1 MIAQIQ
7 LRNIVILIALVDIRP
22 ARCDNFFKT
31 VNLFTVLCTVVKF
44 LSKQNGRGLEYRDQ
58 YILFFIFTSQSCNK
72 VPYHSKVS
80 RLNLIFEGQYFW

>member
-7 LRNIVILIALVDIRP
+7 LRNIVIFIALVDIRP

-31 VNLFTVLCTVVKF
+31 ANLFTVLCTVVKF
-44 LSKQNGRGLEYRDQ
+44 LSKQNGRGLEYKDQ

>member
-44 LSKQNGRGLEYRDQ
+44 LSKQNGRGLEYKDQ
-58 YILFFIFTSQSCNK
+58 YILFSYLHHNR
-72 VPYHSKVS
+72 VVRY
-80 RLNLIFEGQYFW
+80 LIIQTFPD